1 MTSTPF
7 KKLTPSNNHQ
17 CQLLYK
23 YDYNGRDKMTDLNS
37 LSMELS
43 DFLLPWIGVLISLV
57 VAIWFKDFATGLA
70 KGLKFKMDPAFN
82 EGDEVLL
89 DGELAMIVKIGARQT
104 VFGVY
109 SDRGYTWRYVPNER
123 IPVLKLEKVIKKD
136 LHVDTDEE
144 VALKMKALID
154 KVQDE
159 KIAANSQEIEKLKK

>member
-1 MTSTPF
+1 M
-7 KKLTPSNNHQ
+7 
-17 CQLLYK
+17 
-23 YDYNGRDKMTDLNS
+23 DDLNS
-37 LSMELS
+37 LSMEVT
-43 DFLLPWIGVLISLV
+43 DFILPWIGILISLV
-57 VAIWFKDFATGLA
+57 IAIWFKDFATGLA

-144 VALKMKALID
+144 KAEKIKSLID
-154 KVQDE
+154 KVQD
-159 KIAANSQEIEKLKK
+159 KQIAKNREDIEKLRK

>member
-1 MTSTPF
+1 
-7 KKLTPSNNHQ
+7 
-17 CQLLYK
+17 
-23 YDYNGRDKMTDLNS
+23 MTDLNS
-37 LSMELS
+37 LSMNLS
-43 DFLLPWIGVLISLV
+43 DMLLPWIGVLISLV

-89 DGELAMIVKIGARQT
+89 DGELAMIVKIGVRQT

-109 SDRGYTWRYVPNER
+109 SERGYTWRYVPNER

-144 VALKMKALID
+144 KAKKMKTLID
-154 KVQDE
+154 QVQDD
-159 KIAANSQEIEKLKK
+159 KIAANSQAIKNLKK